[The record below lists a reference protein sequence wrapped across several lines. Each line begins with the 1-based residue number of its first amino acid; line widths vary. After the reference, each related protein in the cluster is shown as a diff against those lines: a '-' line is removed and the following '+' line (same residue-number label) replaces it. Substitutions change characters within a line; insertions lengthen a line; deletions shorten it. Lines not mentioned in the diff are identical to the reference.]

1 MKFKKYD
8 FVKTPYSGIQI
19 VCGYEENKVLV
30 TRVSGDADM
39 NDLINYE
46 MGYYGMSFD
55 LYEEYELT
63 LINTE

>member
-19 VCGYEENKVLV
+19 VYDYKEDKVLV

-46 MGYYGMSFD
+46 MGYYGMSFG
-55 LYEEYELT
+55 LYEEHQLT
-63 LINTE
+63 LVNTE